1 MAETTETPNVLN
13 EKKKVYDEL
22 VNMHQAFT
30 LREVAAEI
38 GLHEDLYVAKGK
50 PDLIVGLEGAFDALE
65 DEKDKLEWLEKTVT
79 ILLAKEV
86 IEEDSP
92 SETEEEEDDE
102 EEKEREEELQK
113 LQEQVAALKLKKEA
127 LEQKKREKE
136 AMKEKKKLE
145 KQEKTKRESTE
156 IKLENKENTSPAES
170 NQKSTAA
177 AQLLNN
183 SSNSSSSNSSDVLG
197 LLSSSSILR
206 REFVIRGNIERGK
219 LSYSGLTKQID
230 DGKAKGYSDQD
241 IISAIQKAIT
251 SYDLRTLLEISPEI
265 TLKEL
270 KQMLRDYYKEQSA
283 TELYQEL
290 IKMKQG
296 ANQDASDF
304 LMKALRVR
312 KQVLF
317 ASKKDGGVGYDS
329 KQLQQL
335 FISTIESGIDR
346 EICARIQPYLNESV
360 TDLELMHQVSL
371 AEAVRKAR
379 LEKEEENANSSSKNR
394 GRSTAVSANVNSLT
408 PTEET
413 ELVKTLK
420 GLKNS
425 VDQLSRQNNRRNSR
439 GRGQSRD
446 DKKDGQSSPPRP
458 RPQCADCKASNSRC
472 GHCFKCKK
480 VGHIAQDC
488 TEEAAEPAENG

>member
-1 MAETTETPNVLN
+1 MADTTETPNVLD

-22 VNMHQAFT
+22 VDMHKAFT

-38 GLHEDLYVAKGK
+38 GLDEDLYVAKGK
-50 PDLIVGLEGAFDALE
+50 PDLIVSLEGAFDALD
-65 DEKDKLEWLEKTVT
+65 DEKDKLKWLEETVT

-127 LEQKKREKE
+127 LEQKKKEKE

-145 KQEKTKRESTE
+145 KQEKTKRKCNE
-156 IKLENKENTSPAES
+156 IKLENKENTSPTES
-170 NQKSTAA
+170 AQKSIAS
-177 AQLLNN
+177 QLNN
-183 SSNSSSSNSSDVLG
+183 SSSSSSSNGSDVLS

-206 REFVIRGNIERGK
+206 REFIIRGNIERGK

-241 IISAIQKAIT
+241 IINAIQKAIT

-265 TLKEL
+265 TLKDL

-304 LMKALRVR
+304 LM
-312 KQVLF
+312 
-317 ASKKDGGVGYDS
+317 
-329 KQLQQL
+329 
-335 FISTIESGIDR
+335 
-346 EICARIQPYLNESV
+346 
-360 TDLELMHQVSL
+360 
-371 AEAVRKAR
+371 
-379 LEKEEENANSSSKNR
+379 
-394 GRSTAVSANVNSLT
+394 
-408 PTEET
+408 
-413 ELVKTLK
+413 
-420 GLKNS
+420 
-425 VDQLSRQNNRRNSR
+425 
-439 GRGQSRD
+439 
-446 DKKDGQSSPPRP
+446 
-458 RPQCADCKASNSRC
+458 
-472 GHCFKCKK
+472 
-480 VGHIAQDC
+480 
-488 TEEAAEPAENG
+488 